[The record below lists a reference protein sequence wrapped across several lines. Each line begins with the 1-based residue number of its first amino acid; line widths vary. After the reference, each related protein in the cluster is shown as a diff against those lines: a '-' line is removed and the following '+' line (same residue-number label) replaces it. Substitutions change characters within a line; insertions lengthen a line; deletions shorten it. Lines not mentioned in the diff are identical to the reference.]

1 MLLTQQLSQLRT
13 RLQRDRRRWSS
24 TSFTMANSTSETL
37 ICVAFQSLWTL
48 CSAPGFAM
56 QYCNNS
62 EIVIFYS
69 PMSVATMRREPPCI
83 RCSPSQMPCQVPSL
97 TRPSS
102 TGSISDT
109 PSIDDLM
116 CDGISSGPS

>member
-1 MLLTQQLSQLRT
+1 MRIRQRAIQIDGAPVRFIEMLAGPDIAMLLTQQLSQLGLAFSAT
-13 RLQRDRRRWSS
+13 AGRWSS

-69 PMSVATMRREPPCI
+69 P
-83 RCSPSQMPCQVPSL
+83 
-97 TRPSS
+97 
-102 TGSISDT
+102 
-109 PSIDDLM
+109 
-116 CDGISSGPS
+116 